1 MNNYLKHYF
10 IEQAELSDSRTMQ
23 RTGRNFHEMIETN
36 STLDGV
42 PHEITDGMEV
52 FGSSVED
59 PAFSKNFIPK
69 VTGKATNHSKAILSI
84 LH

>member
-10 IEQAELSDSRTMQ
+10 IEQAESSYSRTMQ

-59 PAFSKNFIPK
+59 PAFSKNFISK
-69 VTGKATNHSKAILSI
+69 VTGKATNHGKAILSI
-84 LH
+84 LR